1 MLSSTSKLIEFLQL
15 DKSEKDFMVINFLSV
30 QNILLF
36 FLVIFATNVVAQ
48 DHTANYPLYKGNDLG
63 LVYTPQKSTFKI
75 WSPTAVAARINFY
88 KTDLGGVS
96 NRTEQMKKAANGVW
110 ALTIPENLKD
120 QYYTFQVLINNS
132 WSIELIDPYAKACG
146 TNGFRA
152 QVIDLKET
160 NPVGWANDQSPIF
173 SASNQQTDAVIY
185 ELHVRDA
192 SIHANSGIKNKGK
205 FLGLAE
211 RGTYNSSGKSTGL
224 SHIKELGV
232 THIHLLPF
240 YDYNSVDETK
250 PNQYNWGYDPV
261 NYNIPEGSYSSNPVD
276 GKQRIKE
283 LKELVKTMHS
293 NGLRIIMDVVY
304 NHTALTANSNFNI
317 LAPDYYYRKRADGTF
332 SDASACGN
340 ETASD
345 KAMFQKFMLESVL
358 YWVKEYHIDG
368 FRFDLMGIHDI
379 ETMNLI
385 ADTLRKIKPSIVLYG
400 EGWTAGGSPLPEA
413 KRALKA
419 NASQLKGIAV
429 FSDDMR
435 DGIKGSVFNI
445 DDRGFAT
452 GKIENTESVKFG
464 IVAAGKHPQIDYTKV
479 NYSKAPYT
487 KSPASL
493 INYADCHDNN
503 ILWDKIALSYKTA
516 SKAERVKMHELAYA
530 IVLTSQ
536 GTPFLTAGSEF
547 LRTKNGVENSF
558 DKGDLVN
565 GIDWDLKTSN
575 ATTHQYIQ
583 SLIKIRRAHPA
594 FRMQSATQIAKYLVF
609 QDNLP
614 EGIIAYT
621 LNGAAV
627 GDKWKKI
634 WVGFNGAQ
642 TPQTLS
648 LPAGN
653 WKVAS
658 QNNQSALKGNQIAID
673 GSAAVI
679 LYQ

>member
-1 MLSSTSKLIEFLQL
+1 M
-15 DKSEKDFMVINFLSV
+15 

-36 FLVIFATNVVAQ
+36 FLFIVATRIVAQ
-48 DHTANYPLYKGNDLG
+48 DSTANYPIYNGNDLG
-63 LVYTPQKSTFKI
+63 LTYTTKAATFKI
-75 WSPTAVAARINFY
+75 WAPTATAARINFY

-96 NRTEQMKKAANGVW
+96 DRTANMQKASNGVW
-110 ALTIPENLKD
+110 VITIPEDLKN
-120 QYYTFQVLINNS
+120 QYYTFQVFINNS
-132 WSIELIDPYAKACG
+132 LSAEQLDPYAKACG
-146 TNGFRA
+146 TNGVRA

-160 NPVGWANDQSPIF
+160 NPIGWEQDQSPNF
-173 SASNQQTDAVIY
+173 SKGNKQTDAVIY
-185 ELHVRDA
+185 ELHIRDA

-205 FLGLAE
+205 YLGLTE
-211 RGTYNSSGKSTGL
+211 LGTTNGSGKSTGL
-224 SHIKELGV
+224 SHFKELGV

-240 YDYNSVDETK
+240 YDYNSMDETK

-261 NYNIPEGSYSSNPVD
+261 NYNIPEGSYSTNASD
-276 GKQRIKE
+276 GKVRIKE

-304 NHTALTANSNFNI
+304 NHTALTGNSNFNT
-317 LAPDYYYRKRADGTF
+317 LVPDYYYRKKSDGSF

-358 YWVKEYHIDG
+358 YWVKEYHVDG

-385 ADTLRKIKPSIVLYG
+385 SHTLRKLKPSIVLYG
-400 EGWTAGGSPLPEA
+400 EGWTAGGSPLPEV
-413 KRALKA
+413 KRAVKK
-419 NASQLKGIAV
+419 NASELKGIAV

-452 GKIENTESVKFG
+452 GKLANSESVKFG
-464 IVAAGKHPQIDYTKV
+464 IIAAGKHPQIDYAKV
-479 NYSKAPYT
+479 NYSNAPYT
-487 KSPASL
+487 SSPAGL

-503 ILWDKIALSYKTA
+503 ILWDKIALSFKEA
-516 SKAERVKMHELAYA
+516 SELDRIKMHQLAYA

-536 GTPFLTAGSEF
+536 GTSFLTAGSEF

-565 GIDWDLKTSN
+565 GINWDLKNSN
-575 ATTHQYIQ
+575 ASTYQYIQ
-583 SLIKIRRAHPA
+583 SLIKIRRSHPA
-594 FRMQSATQIAKYLVF
+594 FRMQTAAHIAKYLVF
-609 QDNLP
+609 QNNLP

-627 GDKWKKI
+627 GDSWKKI
-634 WVGFNGAQ
+634 WVAFNGSQNNQ
-642 TPQTLS
+642 TVQ

-658 QNNQSALKGNQIAID
+658 ISHSSTIIKSKLTID
-673 GSAAVI
+673 GSSAVI
-679 LYQ
+679 LYSN

>member
-1 MLSSTSKLIEFLQL
+1 MLQ
-15 DKSEKDFMVINFLSV
+15 
-30 QNILLF
+30 QNVFLF
-36 FLVIFATNVVAQ
+36 FLLINVTNLVAQ
-48 DHTANYPLYKGNDLG
+48 DHTAKYSVYKGNDLG
-63 LVYTPQKSTFKI
+63 LTYTPKQSTFKI

-88 KTDLGGVS
+88 KTDLGGVCD
-96 NRTEQMKKAANGVW
+96 RTVQMEKAANGVW
-110 ALTIPENLKD
+110 TITIPQNVKD

-132 WSIELIDPYAKACG
+132 WSAEIIDPYAKACG

-152 QVIDLKET
+152 QVVDLKET
-160 NPVGWANDQSPIF
+160 NPIGWDQDKSPNF
-173 SASNQQTDAVIY
+173 SATNHQTDAVIY

-205 FLGLAE
+205 FSGLAE
-211 RGTYNSSGKSTGL
+211 LGTKNSSGSSTGL
-224 SHIKELGV
+224 THLKELGV

-261 NYNIPEGSYSSNPVD
+261 NYNIPEGSYSSNPAD

-400 EGWTAGGSPLPEA
+400 EGWTAGGSPLPDA

-419 NASQLKGIAV
+419 NASLLNGIAV

-464 IVAAGKHPQIDYTKV
+464 IVAAGKHPQINYAKV

-487 KSPASL
+487 STPASL

-503 ILWDKIALSYKTA
+503 ILWDKIALSYKEA
-516 SKAERVKMHELAYA
+516 SETDRIKMHQLAYA

-547 LRTKNGVENSF
+547 LRTKFGVENSF
-558 DKGDLVN
+558 DKGDSIN
-565 GIDWDLKTSN
+565 AINWNLKTKN
-575 ATTHQYIQ
+575 LATNQYIQ

-594 FRMQSATQIAKYLVF
+594 FRMTSANQIANHLVF
-609 QDNLP
+609 QNNLP

-642 TPQTLS
+642 TPKTLT

-653 WKVAS
+653 WKAAS
-658 QNNQSALKGNQIAID
+658 ISHMSSIEGNQIKLD
-673 GSAAVI
+673 GSSAVI
-679 LYQ
+679 FYQ

>member
-1 MLSSTSKLIEFLQL
+1 MNLMLQ
-15 DKSEKDFMVINFLSV
+15 
-30 QNILLF
+30 QNVFLF
-36 FLVIFATNVVAQ
+36 FLLISVTNLVAQ
-48 DHTANYPLYKGNDLG
+48 DHTAKYPVYKGNDLG
-63 LVYTPQKSTFKI
+63 LTYTPKQSTFKI

-96 NRTEQMKKAANGVW
+96 DRTVQMEKAANGVW
-110 ALTIPENLKD
+110 TITIPQNLKD

-132 WSIELIDPYAKACG
+132 WSAEIIDPYAKACG
-146 TNGFRA
+146 TNGIRA
-152 QVIDLKET
+152 QVVDLKET
-160 NPVGWANDQSPIF
+160 NPIGWGQDKSPNF
-173 SASNQQTDAVIY
+173 SAKNHQTDAVIY

-205 FLGLAE
+205 FSGLAE
-211 RGTYNSSGKSTGL
+211 LGTKNSSGSSTGL
-224 SHIKELGV
+224 SHLKELGV

-261 NYNIPEGSYSSNPVD
+261 NYNIPEGSYSSNPAD

-283 LKELVKTMHS
+283 LKELVKTFHS

-400 EGWTAGGSPLPEA
+400 EGWTAGGSPLPDA

-419 NASQLKGIAV
+419 NASLLNGIAV

-464 IVAAGKHPQIDYTKV
+464 IVAAGKHPQINYAKV

-487 KSPASL
+487 STPASL

-503 ILWDKIALSYKTA
+503 ILWDKIALSYKEA
-516 SKAERVKMHELAYA
+516 SETDRIKMHQLAYA

-547 LRTKNGVENSF
+547 LRTKFGVENSF
-558 DKGDLVN
+558 DKGDSIN
-565 GIDWDLKTSN
+565 AINWDLKTKNLSTN
-575 ATTHQYIQ
+575 QYIQ

-594 FRMQSATQIAKYLVF
+594 FRMTSANQIANHLVF
-609 QDNLP
+609 QNNLP
-614 EGIIAYT
+614 EGIIAYA

-627 GDKWKKI
+627 GDSWKKI

-642 TPQTLS
+642 TPKTLT

-658 QNNQSALKGNQIAID
+658 ISHASSIEGNQIKLD
-673 GSAAVI
+673 GSSAVI
-679 LYQ
+679 LYSN

>member
-1 MLSSTSKLIEFLQL
+1 MLQ
-15 DKSEKDFMVINFLSV
+15 
-30 QNILLF
+30 QNVFLF
-36 FLVIFATNVVAQ
+36 FLLINVTNLVAQ
-48 DHTANYPLYKGNDLG
+48 DHTAKYSVYKGNDLG
-63 LVYTPQKSTFKI
+63 LTYTPKQSTFKI

-88 KTDLGGVS
+88 KTDLGGVCD
-96 NRTEQMKKAANGVW
+96 RTVQMEKAANGVW
-110 ALTIPENLKD
+110 TITIPQNVKD
-120 QYYTFQVLINNS
+120 QYYTFQVLLNNS
-132 WSIELIDPYAKACG
+132 WSAEIIDPYAKACG

-152 QVIDLKET
+152 QVVDLKET
-160 NPVGWANDQSPIF
+160 NPIGWDQDQSPNF
-173 SASNQQTDAVIY
+173 SAKNHQTDAVIY
-185 ELHVRDA
+185 ELHIRDA

-205 FLGLAE
+205 FSGLAE
-211 RGTYNSSGKSTGL
+211 LGTKNSSGSSTGL
-224 SHIKELGV
+224 SHLKELGV

-261 NYNIPEGSYSSNPVD
+261 NYNIPEGSYSSNPAD

-400 EGWTAGGSPLPEA
+400 EGWTAGGSPLPDA

-419 NASQLKGIAV
+419 NASLLNGIAV

-464 IVAAGKHPQIDYTKV
+464 IVAAGKHPQINYAKV

-487 KSPASL
+487 STPASL

-503 ILWDKIALSYKTA
+503 ILWDKIALSYKEA
-516 SKAERVKMHELAYA
+516 SETDRIKMHQLAYA

-547 LRTKNGVENSF
+547 LRTKFGVENSF
-558 DKGDLVN
+558 DKGDSIN
-565 GIDWDLKTSN
+565 AINWNLKTKN
-575 ATTHQYIQ
+575 LATNQYIQ

-594 FRMQSATQIAKYLVF
+594 FRMTSANQIANHLVF
-609 QDNLP
+609 QNNLP

-642 TPQTLS
+642 TPKTLT

-653 WKVAS
+653 WKAAS
-658 QNNQSALKGNQIAID
+658 ISHMSSIEGNQIKLD
-673 GSAAVI
+673 GSSAVI
-679 LYQ
+679 FYQ

>member
-1 MLSSTSKLIEFLQL
+1 MLQ
-15 DKSEKDFMVINFLSV
+15 
-30 QNILLF
+30 QNVFLF
-36 FLVIFATNVVAQ
+36 FLLINVTNLVAQ
-48 DHTANYPLYKGNDLG
+48 DHTAKYSVYKGNDLG
-63 LVYTPQKSTFKI
+63 LTYTPKQSTFKI

-96 NRTEQMKKAANGVW
+96 DRTVQMEKAANGVW
-110 ALTIPENLKD
+110 TITIPQNVKD
-120 QYYTFQVLINNS
+120 QYYTFQVLLNNS
-132 WSIELIDPYAKACG
+132 WSAEIIDPYAKACG

-152 QVIDLKET
+152 QVVDLKET
-160 NPVGWANDQSPIF
+160 NPIGWDQDKSPNF
-173 SASNQQTDAVIY
+173 SATNHQTDAVIY

-205 FLGLAE
+205 FSGLAE
-211 RGTYNSSGKSTGL
+211 LGTKNSSGSSTGL
-224 SHIKELGV
+224 THLKELGV

-261 NYNIPEGSYSSNPVD
+261 NYNIPEGSYSSNPAD

-400 EGWTAGGSPLPEA
+400 EGWTAGGSPLPDA

-419 NASQLKGIAV
+419 NASLLNGIAV

-464 IVAAGKHPQIDYTKV
+464 IVAAGKHPQINYAKV

-487 KSPASL
+487 STPASL

-503 ILWDKIALSYKTA
+503 ILWDKIALSYKEA
-516 SKAERVKMHELAYA
+516 SETDRIKMHQLAYA

-547 LRTKNGVENSF
+547 LRTKFGVENSF
-558 DKGDLVN
+558 DKGDSIN
-565 GIDWDLKTSN
+565 AINWNLKTKN
-575 ATTHQYIQ
+575 LATNQYIQ

-594 FRMQSATQIAKYLVF
+594 FRMTSANQIANHLVF
-609 QDNLP
+609 QNNLP

-642 TPQTLS
+642 TPKTLT

-653 WKVAS
+653 WKAAS
-658 QNNQSALKGNQIAID
+658 ISHMSSIEGNQIKLD
-673 GSAAVI
+673 GSSAVI
-679 LYQ
+679 FYQ